1 MRDTLAKKY
10 SSPCLRDEQGLLLFV
25 GGMSLGFLAMA
36 PCPDGAY
43 GEYYASY
50 NQNICQLQWYQAVG
64 WCN

>member
-1 MRDTLAKKY
+1 MTREKFHGV
-10 SSPCLRDEQGLLLFV
+10 SMFV
-25 GGMSLGFLAMA
+25 PQS
-36 PCPDGAY
+36 PDGAY